1 MKKVLIEIAKK
12 FKWQILIQIIFL
24 GIYIYLL
31 TCPPKI
37 IGNIVDMLY
46 NIEENKQNILNNT
59 YYLLG
64 ICIIVL
70 FVRII
75 WKYYK
80 TYISRGFENLL
91 KQKLFKRFLKLK
103 LKDIQNIKNGEIMS
117 YFVKDVNQIRAFT
130 LKLLS
135 HATRTIFTFI
145 IAANQMIVNV
155 NFRLTVAVMIP
166 IILGCI
172 VIIKI
177 KKYVSD
183 SYRKSQDMFTEMSEY
198 IQESTDIVI

>member
-1 MKKVLIEIAKK
+1 
-12 FKWQILIQIIFL
+12 
-24 GIYIYLL
+24 
-31 TCPPKI
+31 
-37 IGNIVDMLY
+37 
-46 NIEENKQNILNNT
+46 
-59 YYLLG
+59 
-64 ICIIVL
+64 
-70 FVRII
+70 
-75 WKYYK
+75 
-80 TYISRGFENLL
+80 
-91 KQKLFKRFLKLK
+91 
-103 LKDIQNIKNGEIMS
+103 MS